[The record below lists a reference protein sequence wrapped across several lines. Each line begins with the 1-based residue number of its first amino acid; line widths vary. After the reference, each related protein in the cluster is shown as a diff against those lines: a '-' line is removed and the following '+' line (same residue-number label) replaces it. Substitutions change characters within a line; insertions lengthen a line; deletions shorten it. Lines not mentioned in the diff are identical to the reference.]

1 MPGSQRAG
9 TTTTGQAAWA
19 HCAGDGA
26 ADTGVGDATGRAGP
40 EDEQA
45 RLRGRR
51 DEGRSDHA
59 VDHRQAHREVGR
71 HRVRGVP
78 GLLEQPVSAPG
89 RAAHLVVRPLRR
101 RQHPDE
107 VERHLTPRGLPRRPS
122 DRAVGRGTA
131 TPSMLSAASR
141 SSSTRSPRICRPTS
155 PPSPARNVSSPSPTS
170 STAARRWAATSRSA
184 RPSATA
190 ASASRR
196 SRDEVPTAAGSA
208 RCGAAPVLRATA
220 GNAQRRQSPVHTT
233 RPHRPQ
239 VGGGGSS
246 SAALRSSSV
255 MIRATRSDEGRA
267 SSSLSRSCAGLV
279 RCSSRCS
286 ATTATAGPRTR
297 GSRGRWS
304 SPVTCTRPASRG
316 TSLRAL
322 SVSPR
327 GTRSQPA
334 DRARPGGT
342 GRRSDSPPR
351 DGRRR
356 NVASTSLGTRLPA
369 RLRLMTRT
377 CQARGGEHPEQGQSD
392 SDA

>member
-1 MPGSQRAG
+1 MSSRPRPAPRDVGQRPCSG
-9 TTTTGQAAWA
+9 PPP
-19 HCAGDGA
+19 
-26 ADTGVGDATGRAGP
+26 DAQT
-40 EDEQA
+40 
-45 RLRGRR
+45 
-51 DEGRSDHA
+51 
-59 VDHRQAHREVGR
+59 
-71 HRVRGVP
+71 
-78 GLLEQPVSAPG
+78 
-89 RAAHLVVRPLRR
+89 
-101 RQHPDE
+101 
-107 VERHLTPRGLPRRPS
+107 
-122 DRAVGRGTA
+122 
-131 TPSMLSAASR
+131 
-141 SSSTRSPRICRPTS
+141 
-155 PPSPARNVSSPSPTS
+155 
-170 STAARRWAATSRSA
+170 
-184 RPSATA
+184 
-190 ASASRR
+190 
-196 SRDEVPTAAGSA
+196 
-208 RCGAAPVLRATA
+208 
-220 GNAQRRQSPVHTT
+220 RQSPVHTT

-369 RLRLMTRT
+369 HLRLMTRT
-377 CQARGGEHPEQGQSD
+377 CHARGGSTRSKVNLIPMPEPVELGFRARGLAPPSMD
-392 SDA
+392 GCSSRHEPWLVTVVTN